1 MNLSTTK
8 RLVYMKKFPL
18 HFQIILTSI
27 LGVIVGVACNQWG
40 GEASGFFLLLVELNQ
55 FIGDVFLRA
64 LRFVAVPI
72 VFFSLVAGV
81 GSLQD
86 TRKLGRIAS
95 RSIGIYLLTTAVA
108 ISIGV
113 ILANVLKPGSYVPVE
128 LQAEFINTGKLI
140 AMEKMNQA
148 QSPNAWATLLNIIPK
163 NPFSALASGN
173 MLQIVFFSL
182 MVGMGLSGIAEEKA
196 KPVLGF
202 FEAMTEV
209 IITIVHWIM
218 KIAPIAVFSLLAKVT
233 ADLGF
238 EVLQALLAY
247 SLVVLGGLGILL
259 FIVYPFLAWRFAG
272 LSIKK
277 LFSAI
282 SPAQLLAF
290 SSSSSS
296 ATMPVTLDCVEN
308 RLKIDKDVSRF
319 VIPLGA
325 TINMDGTA
333 LYQGV
338 AAIFIAQ
345 VYGIELDVSQQLTI
359 IFTATLASI
368 GTAGVPGVGLIM
380 LVVVLQSI
388 GLSTEQMSGGL
399 AIIFGVDRLLDM
411 SRTVINVTGDCTV
424 AAIVSSW
431 EKKGVLSE

>member
-1 MNLSTTK
+1 
-8 RLVYMKKFPL
+8 MKNVPL

-40 GEASGFFLLLVELNQ
+40 GEASGFSLLLVELNQ
-55 FIGDVFLRA
+55 FIGDVFLRL

-128 LQAEFINTGKLI
+128 LQAEFMSTGKLI

-148 QSPNAWATLLNIIPK
+148 QSPNTWGTLLNIIPK
-163 NPFSALASGN
+163 NPFSAMANGN

-238 EVLQALLAY
+238 DVLQALLAY

-259 FIVYPFLAWRFAG
+259 FIVYPLLAWRFAG
-272 LSIKK
+272 VSIKK

-282 SPAQLLAF
+282 APAQLLAF

-308 RLKIDKDVSRF
+308 RLKIDRDVSRF

-345 VYGIELDVSQQLTI
+345 IYGIDLDISQQLTI

-424 AAIVSSW
+424 ATIVSAW
-431 EKKGVLSE
+431 EKKGAHSE